1 MRSPFRDRPGP
12 PRAGAAPR
20 NRRVAAPSAPRGL
33 GDSSLD
39 DPKRTEGAVSRAIAG
54 ALGGRAGTRPEPDPS
69 SGQPGEPSGAD
80 VPGSPAAGPPGGDDG
95 LHQQVGGHL
104 RREREARQVSLEELS
119 QTTRIPL
126 RTLDLIEDGRFD
138 DLPGDVFVR
147 GFLKAYARALGLS
160 EDEVLAR
167 YDGLRAS
174 HPPPPSARTT
184 PLGSSQG
191 EGGFGIAIALV
202 ILLVLFTLA
211 LSIVLRP
218 RRRDAPVELSWAVPA
233 QVVPR
238 PSAPPMAVSARGCRL
253 G

>member
-1 MRSPFRDRPGP
+1 M
-12 PRAGAAPR
+12 
-20 NRRVAAPSAPRGL
+20 AAPSAPRGL

-80 VPGSPAAGPPGGDDG
+80 APGSPAAGPPGGDG

-174 HPPPPSARTT
+174 HPPPPPARTT